1 MQQGTNP
8 VESPEYAKMMFE
20 ISSGK
25 PSSPLCSGIHAAQNG
40 SSARVKV

>member
-1 MQQGTNP
+1 MQQGTDP

-25 PSSPLCSGIHAAQNG
+25 PSSPLCSGSRAAQNG
-40 SSARVKV
+40 ASAGVKV